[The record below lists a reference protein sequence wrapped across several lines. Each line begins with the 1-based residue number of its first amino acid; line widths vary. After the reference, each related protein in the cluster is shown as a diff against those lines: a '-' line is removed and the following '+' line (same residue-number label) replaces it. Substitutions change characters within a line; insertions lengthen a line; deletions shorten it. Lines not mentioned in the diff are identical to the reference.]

1 MAAMAALQSSM
12 TSLSLSSDSFFGQ
25 RLSPITLSPRLPG
38 KSADKQCPIVM
49 KLKRWERKK
58 CKPNSL
64 PILHKMHVKLGDT
77 VKIISGHEK
86 GKIGEVV
93 RLFKHNSTV
102 IVKDMNLKTKHVKSK
117 EEGEPGQILKVEGP
131 IHSSNLMLYS
141 KEKNVASRVGHK
153 VLDNGKSVRYLI
165 KTGEIIDT
173 TENWEKLKEGK
184 KKTAEVATTA

>member
-1 MAAMAALQSSM
+1 MAYFIETFVEVHAVYWC
-12 TSLSLSSDSFFGQ
+12 LSSFINTF
-25 RLSPITLSPRLPG
+25 R
-38 KSADKQCPIVM
+38 
-49 KLKRWERKK
+49 
-58 CKPNSL
+58 N
-64 PILHKMHVKLGDT
+64 
-77 VKIISGHEK
+77 
-86 GKIGEVV
+86 
-93 RLFKHNSTV
+93 LF
-102 IVKDMNLKTKHVKSK
+102 L
-117 EEGEPGQILKVEGP
+117 QVEGP